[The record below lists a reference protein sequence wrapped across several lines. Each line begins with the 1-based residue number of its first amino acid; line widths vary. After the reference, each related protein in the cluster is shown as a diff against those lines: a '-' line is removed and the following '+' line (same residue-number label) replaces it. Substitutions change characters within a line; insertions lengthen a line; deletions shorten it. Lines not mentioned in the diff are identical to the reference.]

1 MATLFSNQ
9 LNTHKMKKEVLKT
22 DATGIERDLQKLETS
37 AAKFQPL
44 LDAMIKNDYAPDTK
58 EFQEIIR
65 GRNLK
70 RDNPLDDF
78 LRERTVKK
86 HPSIDSLP
94 ITAFM
99 KKTMIELPKECK
111 HIAELYNG
119 LPAQTSVLSDVYKLE
134 IVKGKLCVTEDA
146 KQAIIDRHTVY
157 ANERQYNAYQKT
169 QDVLNALISL
179 EQNFGIN
186 IFTQNLIQRA
196 TVGNLQGA
204 TLRAEAVN
212 FVVSQFDRHQ

>member
-1 MATLFSNQ
+1 MNRT
-9 LNTHKMKKEVLKT
+9 VLKT
-22 DATGIERDLQKLETS
+22 DVAGIERDLQKLETS

-44 LDAMIKNDYAPDTK
+44 LDAMIKHDYTPDTK
-58 EFQEIIR
+58 DFQEIIR

-86 HPSIDSLP
+86 HPSIDNLP

-119 LPAQTSVLSDVYKLE
+119 LPAQASVLSDVYKLE
-134 IVKGKLCVTEDA
+134 VVEGKLCIAEEA
-146 KQAIIDRHTVY
+146 KQAIIDSHTIY
-157 ANERQYNAYQKT
+157 ASERQYKAYQKT

-179 EQNFGIN
+179 EQDFGIN
-186 IFTQNLIQRA
+186 LFTQNLIQRNTA
-196 TVGNLQGA
+196 GNLKGA
-204 TLRAEAVN
+204 TLRAEVVN
-212 FVVSQFDRHQ
+212 LVVSQFDRHQ